1 MLSRHGRD
9 SAGAFSPIQ
18 EDKNLQFPAVTG
30 SNLQR
35 KSLSLPAEFEGEL
48 NLVFIAFQ
56 QWQQRQVDSWI
67 PFAKHLEASYPEL
80 RYYELPTIQKRNR
93 LARTFINE
101 GMRAG
106 IPDPVARER
115 TITLY
120 LDKNAFRQAL
130 RLPHEDNIYVLLLD
144 HRGQIMWQAE
154 GAFNQ
159 EKGESLKSE
168 LEAREPN
175 EAD

>member
-1 MLSRHGRD
+1 M
-9 SAGAFSPIQ
+9 
-18 EDKNLQFPAVTG
+18 QFPAVTG

-35 KSLSLPAEFEGEL
+35 KSLSLPAAFEGEL
-48 NLVFIAFQ
+48 NLLFIAFQ
-56 QWQQRQVDSWI
+56 QWQQTQVDSWI
-67 PFAKHLEASYPEL
+67 PFAKQLEEGNPKL
-80 RYYELPTIQKRNR
+80 RYYELPTIEKRNR

-120 LDKNAFRQAL
+120 LDKTAFRKAL
-130 RLPHEDNIYVLLLD
+130 QLPNEDDIHVLLLD
-144 HRGQIMWQAE
+144 SRGQVQWRTEGPFAPAKRDSLAAAIQAR
-154 GAFNQ
+154 Q
-159 EKGESLKSE
+159 HD
-168 LEAREPN
+168 

>member
-1 MLSRHGRD
+1 M
-9 SAGAFSPIQ
+9 
-18 EDKNLQFPAVTG
+18 QFPTVTG
-30 SNLQR
+30 TNLDRQ
-35 KSLSLPAEFEGEL
+35 KLNLPEGFQGDW

-56 QWQQRQVDSWI
+56 QWQQSQVDSWI
-67 PFAKHLEASYPEL
+67 PFAKDLEATYPEL
-80 RYYELPTIQKRNR
+80 RYYELPTLQNRNR

-120 LDKNAFRQAL
+120 LDKKLFRQAI
-130 RLPHEDNIYVLLLD
+130 RVPREDEICVLLLD
-144 HRGQIMWQAE
+144 RDGHVQWRAE
-154 GAFNQ
+154 GVFSQ
-159 EKGESLKSE
+159 ERGDSLRSV
-168 LEAREPN
+168 LEAGQHN